1 MSQDPVFNGT
11 DLRQRSKGRLR
22 IKLEKELAALL
33 IVTRPSPQQ
42 LARIRT
48 VRRQLGGM
56 SGSLP

>member
-1 MSQDPVFNGT
+1 MIVFNST

-42 LARIRT
+42 LAWIRT